1 MRVLQINS
9 SVNIGSTGRITGE
22 IGKMLW
28 RKGHKSYIAAA
39 NISGSSNSSL
49 IPIGTAWDRQ
59 KHALKTRILDR
70 HGFASAKATRKMV
83 EDIQSIDPDVIHLHN
98 IHGYYLN
105 AEVLFTYLK
114 KVQKPAVWTLHDCW
128 PFTGHCAYFDRAGC
142 YKWQTECYKCPLK
155 KAYPASWG
163 LDRSRENFHE
173 KRELFTGLNQC
184 MIVTPSQWLAS
195 HVQQSFLKGYPV
207 EVIRNG
213 VDQETFHPGPDNGD
227 VLQKYE
233 IADEPYV
240 LGVASVWSPRKGFN
254 DFLKLRQM
262 LPESIYIVLVGL
274 TQNQRS
280 KLVGKMIGIK
290 KTADVRELAALY
302 SGATA
307 FANPTYIDN
316 FPTTNI
322 EALSCGTPVVTY
334 NTGGSPEAIDE
345 DTGMVVEKGDVRGL
359 ANALQFLA
367 TKGKV
372 DFAGSCRARAKQY
385 FNKEERYLD
394 YIRLYEKLTSKMH
407 SSLYS

>member
-1 MRVLQINS
+1 
-9 SVNIGSTGRITGE
+9 
-22 IGKMLW
+22 
-28 RKGHKSYIAAA
+28 
-39 NISGSSNSSL
+39 
-49 IPIGTAWDRQ
+49 
-59 KHALKTRILDR
+59 
-70 HGFASAKATRKMV
+70 
-83 EDIQSIDPDVIHLHN
+83 
-98 IHGYYLN
+98 
-105 AEVLFTYLK
+105 
-114 KVQKPAVWTLHDCW
+114 
-128 PFTGHCAYFDRAGC
+128 
-142 YKWQTECYKCPLK
+142 
-155 KAYPASWG
+155 
-163 LDRSRENFHE
+163 
-173 KRELFTGLNQC
+173 
-184 MIVTPSQWLAS
+184 
-195 HVQQSFLKGYPV
+195 
-207 EVIRNG
+207 
-213 VDQETFHPGPDNGD
+213 
-227 VLQKYE
+227 
-233 IADEPYV
+233 
-240 LGVASVWSPRKGFN
+240 
-254 DFLKLRQM
+254 
-262 LPESIYIVLVGL
+262 
-274 TQNQRS
+274 
-280 KLVGKMIGIK
+280 MIGIK